1 MIADG
6 RQTVEEIANKIGKTN
21 KTIKNNYEKM
31 ERLGIIAGA
40 TTHIN
45 YKLFG
50 NKVVAHILIIV
61 DPKQADQLTE
71 FLKKKPE
78 VYSAYCRGIKGNID
92 VIAILSKLEQLNE
105 IKDLIKIN
113 ATVFEIKTVI
123 WTDVKEMN
131 QNLAIVDSIRKS
143 SFEATNNVSNTE
155 LQKKSRHITVDEID
169 LKIAD
174 KLAEDG
180 RISMEALGREVGIS
194 ANLARKK
201 YEKMKDNGLLKIT
214 IQIDLKKIGYNAMC
228 IFFIIMSGEN
238 SLSIIQQ
245 ISKIPDIISI
255 MKTTGDYDLQIYS
268 MVQNID
274 QLLFIQEQIS
284 KIQGIQKIDLELWRL
299 SEQITKWP
307 SPRQYISTF

>member
-6 RQTVEEIANKIGKTN
+6 RQTVEEIAKKIGKTK
-21 KTIKNNYEKM
+21 KTVKNNYEKM
-31 ERLGIIAGA
+31 EKLGIITGA

-50 NKVVAHILIIV
+50 NKAIAHILIIV
-61 DPKQADQLTE
+61 DPQQADQLTE
-71 FLKKKPE
+71 YLRKKPE
-78 VYSAYCRGIKGNID
+78 VYSAYCRGIRGNID
-92 VIAILSKLEQLNE
+92 VIIILTKLEQLNE
-105 IKDLIKIN
+105 IKDLIKRN
-113 ATVFEIKTVI
+113 ATVLEMKTVI

-131 QNLAIVDSIRKS
+131 QNLAITDSIRKS
-143 SFEATNNVSNTE
+143 SGEATNNVSNTE
-155 LQKKSRHITVDEID
+155 IRKNSPHVVIDEID
-169 LKIAD
+169 QKIAD

-180 RISMEALGREVGIS
+180 RISMETLGREVGIS

-201 YEKMKDNGLLKIT
+201 YEKMKDNGILKIT
-214 IQIDLKKIGYNAMC
+214 IQINLKKIGYNVMC
-228 IFFIIMSGEN
+228 IFFTIISGEN

-274 QLLFIQEQIS
+274 QLLLIQEQIS
-284 KIQGIQKIDLELWRL
+284 KIQGIWKIDLELLRL
-299 SEQITKWP
+299 NEQLTKWP

>member
-1 MIADG
+1 LIGDG
-6 RQTVEEIANKIGKTN
+6 RQTVEEIAIKIGKN
-21 KTIKNNYEKM
+21 RKTIKNNYENM
-31 ERLGIIAGA
+31 EKLGIITGA

-50 NKVVAHILIIV
+50 NKAVAHILIIV
-61 DPKQADQLTE
+61 DPQQADQLIE
-71 FLKKKPE
+71 YLIKKPE
-78 VYSAYCRGIKGNID
+78 VYKAYCRGIKGNID
-92 VIAILSKLEQLNE
+92 VIAILTKLEQLNT
-105 IKDLIKIN
+105 IKDLIKRN
-113 ATVFEIKTVI
+113 ATVLEMKTVI

-131 QNLAIVDSIRKS
+131 QNLAITDSIRKS
-143 SFEATNNVSNTE
+143 LLEAANNASETE
-155 LQKKSRHITVDEID
+155 IQKKAPYFVID
-169 LKIAD
+169 QIDQKIAD

-194 ANLARKK
+194 TNLARKK
-201 YEKMKDNGLLKIT
+201 YEKMKDNGILKIT
-214 IQIDLKKIGYNAMC
+214 IQINLKKIGYNVMC
-228 IFFIIMSGEN
+228 IFFTIISGEK

-284 KIQGIQKIDLELWRL
+284 KIQGIRKIDLELWRL
-299 SEQITKWP
+299 SEQLTKWP

>member
-1 MIADG
+1 LIVDG
-6 RQTVEEIANKIGKTN
+6 RLTAEEIAKKIGKPK
-21 KTIKNNYEKM
+21 KTIENNYEKM
-31 ERLGIIAGA
+31 EKLGIITGA
-40 TTHIN
+40 TIHIN

-50 NKVVAHILIIV
+50 NKAVAHILIIV
-61 DPKQADQLTE
+61 DSKQADQLTE
-71 FLKKKPE
+71 YLNKKPE
-78 VYSAYCRGIKGNID
+78 VYTAYCRGIKGNID
-92 VIAILSKLEQLNE
+92 VIAILAKLDKLNE
-105 IKDLIKIN
+105 IKDLIKRN
-113 ATVFEIKTVI
+113 ATVLEMKTVI

-131 QNLAIVDSIRKS
+131 QNLAITDSIRKS
-143 SFEATNNVSNTE
+143 SLKATNNVSNTE
-155 LQKKSRHITVDEID
+155 IRKKAPHFVIDEID
-169 LKIAD
+169 RKIAD

-180 RISMEALGREVGIS
+180 RISMEALGREAGIS
-194 ANLARKK
+194 ADLARKK
-201 YEKMKDNGLLKIT
+201 YEKMKDNGFLKIT
-214 IQIDLKKIGYNAMC
+214 IQINLKKIGYNAMC
-228 IFFIIMSGEN
+228 IFFTNISGEN

-284 KIQGIQKIDLELWRL
+284 KIKGIQKIDLELCPL